1 MGIPSAWHRR
11 QAMLLAAQLP
21 ENPNDARMVLAA
33 ITELVETFLDQP
45 VEQAV
50 KIATNVLPFVSG

>member
-1 MGIPSAWHRR
+1 
-11 QAMLLAAQLP
+11 MLLAAQLP